1 MKRIISILFVAILSF
16 AVVDVV
22 AAPAT
27 NQTTTVKGKNAGK
40 KSKGK
45 KTKKAAAY
53 ESLSVY
59 DPEVH
64 VDRSP
69 MFRGG
74 DAGLFDFIRQNLR
87 YPKKALEAAI
97 QGSVLVRFAIDPDGK
112 VRDVEVVQSVNQYL
126 DAEAV
131 RVVKSLPKF
140 KPGMV
145 DGKPVKFF
153 YNLPVKFILE

>member
-22 AAPAT
+22 AAPAA
-27 NQTTTVKGKNAGK
+27 NQTATVKGKNTGK
-40 KSKGK
+40 KTKGK
-45 KTKKAAAY
+45 KAKKAAAY

-59 DPEVH
+59 NPELQ
-64 VDRSP
+64 VDCSP

-74 DAGLFDFIRQNLR
+74 DAGLFDFIRKNLR
-87 YPKKALEAAI
+87 YPKKAREAAI

-112 VRDVEVVQSVNQYL
+112 VRDVEVIQSVNQYL

-140 KPGMV
+140 KPGMK